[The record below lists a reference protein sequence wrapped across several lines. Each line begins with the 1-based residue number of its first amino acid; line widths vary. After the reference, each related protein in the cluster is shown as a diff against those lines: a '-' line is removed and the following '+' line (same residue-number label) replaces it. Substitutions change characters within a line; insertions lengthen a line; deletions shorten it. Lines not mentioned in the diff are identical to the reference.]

1 MAEEERGV
9 RMKVLYI
16 LVFATLLGCGNNNPP
31 FAQQLNSEYYSA
43 SGYDLSSPN
52 QKHQLPFILSEISGL
67 TYFENS
73 KIATVQDE
81 IGKIFIYDLER
92 REIIQTIS
100 FANRGDY
107 ESIALVN
114 EEFYVAQSN
123 GYLYKISLDET
134 QAPIKIKTKLNS
146 KNNIE
151 GLAYDKTTN
160 SLLLACKGVADFEK
174 KEYKGKA
181 VFEFNLA
188 KDKLAE
194 KPRFLI
200 TKKNIKEAAGIE
212 VKHFRPSGI
221 AQNPISNN
229 FYLLSHTGK
238 LLIILTEEG
247 NVKSAFK
254 LNPKI
259 FNQPEGICFSPDG
272 TLYISNESRG
282 ISATLLEFK
291 YLGIN

>member
-1 MAEEERGV
+1 
-9 RMKVLYI
+9 MKMFYI
-16 LVFATLLGCGNNNPP
+16 LVFTTLFGCGNMNVPS
-31 FAQQLNSEYYSA
+31 AQELNLEYYSA
-43 SGYDLSSPN
+43 SGYDLSTPN

-67 TYFENS
+67 TYFEDS

-81 IGKIFIYDLER
+81 VGKIFIYDLER
-92 REIIQTIS
+92 KEITQTIS
-100 FANRGDY
+100 FAKKGDY
-107 ESIALVN
+107 ESIEWVIDK
-114 EEFYVAQSN
+114 FYVAQSN

-134 QAPIKIKTKLNS
+134 EANNKIKTKLDS

-160 SLLLACKGVADFEK
+160 SLLLACKGSPDFGK

-181 VFEFNLA
+181 VYEFNLA
-188 KDKLAE
+188 KEKLID

-200 TKKNIKEAAGIE
+200 TKKDIKETAGIE
-212 VKHFRPSGI
+212 VKDISPSAI

-229 FYLLSHTGK
+229 FYILSHTGK
-238 LLIILTEEG
+238 LLIIITQDG
-247 NVKSAFK
+247 NVKSVFK
-254 LNPKI
+254 LNPNI
-259 FNQPEGICFSPDG
+259 FNQPEGICFSIDG

-282 ISATLLEFK
+282 ITATLLEFK